1 VLSPRFLT
9 FVFPLQDL
17 VLALCLVDLVAYL
30 DKSRSKPCRPCHSH
44 SSNPRCLHSLHLWS
58 LHLLFTRLLR
68 PSLKLPIR
76 NSLRRLLSP
85 ICLVHPVGKWTT
97 TTMESKGLT
106 SIRKVA
112 VVACMDSR
120 LDVEKVLGLD
130 IGDAHVIRNGN
141 HLQYLDICCKADMD
155 VTAGGRAVEALR
167 SILISQQLLGT
178 REIIIMHHVRQPNP
192 SGETEK
198 KKRGLD
204 HRTRLNRPG

>member
-1 VLSPRFLT
+1 LAFVYKSVLSPRFLT

-17 VLALCLVDLVAYL
+17 VLALCLD
-30 DKSRSKPCRPCHSH
+30 SRSGCLSGQLSLKAVSAMPFTFFKPKM
-44 SSNPRCLHSLHLWS
+44 
-58 LHLLFTRLLR
+58 
-68 PSLKLPIR
+68 PSLTTPVVSSPVLYPSVTSEFEAANQKFAATFTQSHLPGPPR
-76 NSLRRLLSP
+76 
-85 ICLVHPVGKWTT
+85 
-97 TTMESKGLT
+97 
-106 SIRKVA
+106 RKVA

-130 IGDAHVIRNGN
+130 IGDAHVIRN
-141 HLQYLDICCKADMD
+141 
-155 VTAGGRAVEALR
+155 AGGRAVEALR

-198 KKRGLD
+198 KKKRGLG